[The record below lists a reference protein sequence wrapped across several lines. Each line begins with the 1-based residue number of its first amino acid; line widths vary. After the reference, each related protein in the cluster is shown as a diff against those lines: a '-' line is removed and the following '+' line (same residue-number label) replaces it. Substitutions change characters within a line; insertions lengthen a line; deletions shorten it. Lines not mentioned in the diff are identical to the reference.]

1 MLAIQN
7 TKREGQIMFYVIV
20 RQTQYSEA
28 VESEYAT
35 EAEAIAECIHCLKQ
49 GSIVELVE
57 E

>member
-1 MLAIQN
+1 
-7 TKREGQIMFYVIV
+7 MFYVIV